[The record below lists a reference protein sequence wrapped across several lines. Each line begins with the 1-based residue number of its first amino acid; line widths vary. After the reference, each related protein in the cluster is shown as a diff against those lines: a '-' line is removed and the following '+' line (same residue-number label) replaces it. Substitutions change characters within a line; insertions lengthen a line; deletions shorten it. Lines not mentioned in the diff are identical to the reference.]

1 MLSLYL
7 YNVTAVSTW
16 WMVLPTMVASSTES
30 LQVKSALEAWP
41 EKCLEQTSLEI
52 GETTSQLLY

>member
-1 MLSLYL
+1 MLILYL
-7 YNVTAVSTW
+7 YGVPVVSTW
-16 WMVLPTMVASSTES
+16 WMVLPTVVASSTES

-52 GETTSQLLY
+52 GETTS

>member
-7 YNVTAVSTW
+7 YDVTAVSTW

-52 GETTSQLLY
+52 GETTS